1 MAKYKLIALT
11 ALIIVAFGM
20 TALAIAADIPKQGTY
35 TGKMVISLTLKSI
48 AVGDRLIV
56 GYEYMGVF
64 LNDRGEGFLHNAS
77 VRGLGAFHAEN
88 VKGVFEYDRSSGVL
102 IDSDGDQ
109 VIFTHEVAGSFDSVR
124 TLTFHGGTGKYTG
137 IQGGGE
143 WTWVQTRSATEV
155 TAQGY
160 AIHKGHWKLP

>member
-1 MAKYKLIALT
+1 MKKIILALVVSLALVIICGQTVT
-11 ALIIVAFGM
+11 AG
-20 TALAIAADIPKQGTY
+20 DIPKQGTY

-109 VIFTHEVAGSFDSVR
+109 VIFTHEVKGSFDSVR

>member
-1 MAKYKLIALT
+1 MKK
-11 ALIIVAFGM
+11 IILASVLGLVLLVAFGLDAKAEM
-20 TALAIAADIPKQGTY
+20 AKEGTY
-35 TGKMVISLTLKSI
+35 TGKMVISSAFKSI
-48 AVGDRLIV
+48 AMGDHLIL

-77 VRGLGAFHAEN
+77 VHGLGVLRALKA
-88 VKGVFEYDRSSGVL
+88 VYEYDRSSGVF

-109 VIFTHEVAGSFDSVR
+109 VIFTHEATGRMGSAKATF
-124 TLTFHGGTGKYTG
+124 TFHGGTGKFTG

-143 WTWVQTRSATEV
+143 WTWMSAPSATEV
-155 TAQGY
+155 TFQGY